1 MARHPAPL
9 PLGCNLL
16 LPCDVSDAGKLE
28 AMFERIRAVWVEWTS
43 CCTRSLLR
51 PGTICM
57 AAWCIAA
64 LRGSVGRSMCPAL
77 VPACGT
83 SGELLMPAG
92 ASLLTVTF
100 SGLDRAVAN
109 DNMMGP
115 VKAALERVFRQT
127 AAEPGP
133 EQIGAS
139 AISPGPIRTRAASGG
154 RGRPLRRT
162 AGGGGR
168 CDTR

>member
-1 MARHPAPL
+1 
-9 PLGCNLL
+9 
-16 LPCDVSDAGKLE
+16 
-28 AMFERIRAVWVEWTS
+28 
-43 CCTRSLLR
+43 
-51 PGTICM
+51 
-57 AAWCIAA
+57 
-64 LRGSVGRSMCPAL
+64 
-77 VPACGT
+77 
-83 SGELLMPAG
+83 MPAG

-154 RGRPLRRT
+154 GGAHFDELLAAEAAATPDDRLVEIED
-162 AGGGGR
+162 AGVPAGCLVGVVRAASPAPPGP
-168 CDTR
+168 